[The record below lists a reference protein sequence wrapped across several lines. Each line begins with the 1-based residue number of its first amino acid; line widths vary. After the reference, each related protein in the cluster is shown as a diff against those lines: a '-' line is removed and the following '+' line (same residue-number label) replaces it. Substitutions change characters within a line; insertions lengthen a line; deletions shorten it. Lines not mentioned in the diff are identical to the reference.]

1 MYNWCL
7 LQWPFETLKRV
18 TNRAFRQM
26 FKRVVSVRTELLY
39 SNWLWE
45 QKEELTCRNLSS
57 VFILINSKL
66 KKDMKMTN
74 IEELQIQSETYYQ
87 EVMYSVL
94 INHNVQPSL

>member
-1 MYNWCL
+1 MNW
-7 LQWPFETLKRV
+7 KGRI
-18 TNRAFRQM
+18 TNRSFRQT
-26 FKRVVSVRTELLY
+26 FKCVGSVRTEQLY

-45 QKEELTCRNLSS
+45 QREELTCRNLSS

-87 EVMYSVL
+87 EVM
-94 INHNVQPSL
+94 